1 MSPGKVPNVA
11 APGAPHEYHQ
21 AVHIWRHRQ
30 WSGQADMAITTGSG
44 LVILPTSEAIYAYV
58 SAMSAII
65 IPVRAFK
72 STAEMDAFHAVLTER
87 NTAAGKLL

>member
-1 MSPGKVPNVA
+1 MPLVES
-11 APGAPHEYHQ
+11 HYH
-21 AVHIWRHRQ
+21 WY
-30 WSGQADMAITTGSG
+30 AIERIDRSA
-44 LVILPTSEAIYAYV
+44 EAIYAYV